1 MYGQL
6 AIVNKT
12 VISQRNRVVDEEPA
26 RKIRHLIVKMLP
38 DDPIRKGY
46 VFRALVWYEQY
57 TL

>member
-26 RKIRHLIVKMLP
+26 RKIRQLIEKLLP
-38 DDPIRKGY
+38 DDPIRKVY
-46 VFRALVWYEQY
+46 VLRALVWYE
-57 TL
+57 